1 MVQSIA
7 LTQMQILFLLVA
19 ISAGASLVLTG
30 IVRTFALRHEVLDRP
45 NRRSSHSIPTPRGGG
60 VAVLLVSALGMTI
73 GEVLGLVQSREAL
86 TLGCGMLLLGVIGWA
101 DDTRGVKPSVRLA
114 VHVGIAFW
122 TVYMLDG
129 LPLVRVGNSSLVV
142 GAVGYVLGT
151 LGIVWNIN
159 LFNFMDGIDGLA
171 GSQAVLIFGT
181 IAVLL
186 FLRGDYSLATIPAIL
201 AATSGGFLAWNWPP
215 AKIFL
220 GDVGSG
226 AIGYLIAGLAL
237 ASEKNQSVPLLAFA
251 IIEGVFICDATVTL
265 VRRVARGDR
274 LTEAHRD
281 HAYQRL
287 TRAWGS
293 HRSVTGWAAAITVLL
308 AVLGAVGTMDQR
320 LLLPA
325 LLFAFFLLGGL
336 LFAVERR
343 APM

>member
-1 MVQSIA
+1 MV
-7 LTQMQILFLLVA
+7 LTNMQHLLV
-19 ISAGASLVLTG
+19 IVGITGGVSLVLTG
-30 IVRTFALRHEVLDRP
+30 IVRALALRHELLDRP
-45 NRRSSHSIPTPRGGG
+45 NTRSSHSIPTPRGGG
-60 VAVLLVSALGMTI
+60 IAVIVAAALGMII
-73 GEVLGLVQSREAL
+73 GEVVGLIQAREAL
-86 TLGCGMLLLGVIGWA
+86 TLGFGMLLLGVVGWA
-101 DDTRGVKPSVRLA
+101 DDTRGLTPRVRLA
-114 VHVGIAFW
+114 IHLCIAFW
-122 TVYMLDG
+122 TVHMLHG
-129 LPLVRVGNSSLVV
+129 LPFVRVGDSSVAL
-142 GAVGYVLGT
+142 GIVGYVLGT
-151 LGIVWNIN
+151 LGIVWSIN

-186 FLRGDYSLATIPAIL
+186 GLRGDWSLATISAVL
-201 AATSGGFLAWNWPP
+201 AASSAAFLVWNWPP

-226 AIGYLIAGLAL
+226 PLGYLIAGLAL
-237 ASEKNQSVPLLAFA
+237 ASENSQSVPLLAFA
-251 IIEGVFICDATVTL
+251 IIGGVLICDATVTL
-265 VRRVARGDR
+265 LRRFARGDP

-293 HRSVTGWAAAITVLL
+293 HRSVTGWTAAVTLLL
-308 AVLGAVGTMDQR
+308 AFLGAAGSTDQR

-325 LLFAFFLLGGL
+325 LLLSILLIAAL